1 MLIARK
7 TSFKKGMWNGLGKIG
22 KRVGE
27 MEFLRFIFSIIIVFH
42 HSRNFIGNE
51 TALFLNG
58 SFAVEFFFILS
69 GFLMMKSVSKM
80 SEQPG
85 NLGAETFL
93 FIKKKYLAL
102 YPDVIIS
109 WIIGAVVTI
118 VIGQLSL
125 MAIANLVRDGVWEM
139 SLLTMTGLRLNT
151 INDALWYLSSMLLAM
166 AILFP
171 LLRKYK
177 NTAKLVIIPLITVLI
192 FGYFAAEHSSIRSP
206 FDWLGVTYRGN
217 LRAIADMGVGIIS
230 CQITE
235 VFQTK
240 KLTVFFKSL
249 LTGVKYVG
257 ILGLVMYMYF
267 IRDAARLPYDMFCI
281 VAIAVVIGL
290 IFSRQ
295 TYGERLFNNGVVGF
309 LGKFSLPLYLSH
321 YYWADLMIP
330 LLPEN
335 TGKAKATVIYFA
347 LSFATAAVVMALSAV
362 IKRHKPFGRL
372 KPLFIKGE

>member
-1 MLIARK
+1 
-7 TSFKKGMWNGLGKIG
+7 MWSGLGKTA

-27 MEFLRFIFSIIIVFH
+27 MEFLRFIFSIIIIFH

-69 GFLMMKSVSKM
+69 GFLMMKSVGKM

-85 NLGAETFL
+85 NLGAETFS
-93 FIKKKYLAL
+93 FIKKKYLSL

-109 WIIGAVVTI
+109 WIIGAVATI

-125 MAIANLVRDGVWEM
+125 MAIATLVRDGVWEM
-139 SLLTMTGLRLNT
+139 SLLTMTGLRLET

-206 FDWLGVTYRGN
+206 FDWLGFTYRGN
-217 LRAIADMGVGIIS
+217 LRAIADMGVGIIA

-240 KLTVFFKSL
+240 KLTVFFKTL

-257 ILGLVMYMYF
+257 IVGLVMYMYF

-290 IFSRQ
+290 IFSGQ

-321 YYWADLMIP
+321 YYWADLMK
-330 LLPEN
+330 LLMPN
-335 TGKAKATVIYFA
+335 AGKTEITVVYFL
-347 LSFATAAVVMALSAV
+347 LSFASAAAVMALSAL
-362 IKRHKPFGRL
+362 IKKYKPFSKI
-372 KPLFIKGE
+372 KPLFFKSV